1 MIQGSYSNRIIL
13 ICLLVLI
20 LAFISYYYAH
30 EVNQNLEYPSYN
42 AILNNYPVGEV
53 VSIQGSVVNVDS
65 EGYLIT
71 ENYHNQR
78 VEMHVSGQLP
88 GELGDHVSLLG
99 VLKPSYEVGEVKK
112 IHVMSYWK
120 TDISL
125 RGSLAAIIFLSILFF
140 YYWKFDFKRFIFQR
154 RD

>member
-1 MIQGSYSNRIIL
+1 MIPGSCSNRIIL
-13 ICLLVLI
+13 ICLLVPI
-20 LAFISYYYAH
+20 LVFISYYYAQ
-30 EVNQNLEYPSYN
+30 EVNQNREYPSYN
-42 AILNNYPVGEV
+42 AILDNYPVGEV

-78 VEMHVSGQLP
+78 VEIHVSEPLP

-99 VLKPSYEVGEVKK
+99 VLEPSYEVGDIKK
-112 IHVMSYWK
+112 IHVMSCWK

-125 RGSLAAIIFLSILFF
+125 RGSLAAIIFLTILFF
-140 YYWKFDFKRFIFQR
+140 YYWKFDFKRFIFRR